1 MIQQVI
7 ANLTTAGMLA
17 GGVGIFLLAV
27 GMITDGLKLAAGSG
41 LRSLLGRW
49 TRSPVYGV
57 FTGFTITALVQSS
70 SAITVATI
78 GFVNAGLLN
87 LTQALGVIFGANIGT
102 TVTGWLVALIGFE
115 INISAFALPLIG
127 LGMLLR
133 LTGGQSRWAAIGTAL
148 VGFGLFF
155 IGIQILKD
163 AFEGIVSTFDTG
175 RFTIEGISGLLLCL
189 GLGFLMTVLTQSSSA
204 AIAITLTA
212 ASGGL
217 LGLYA
222 AGAMVIG
229 ANVGTTSTA
238 VISVLGAT
246 ANAKRVAAAHVLFN
260 GITGVIALILLPVMF
275 YMVNTITGL
284 LNIEPIPSVTLALFH
299 TIFNVLGV
307 LLLLPFTARLAAFLK
322 RRFTTR
328 EEILGQPRY
337 LDKNVS
343 ATPDLALNAV
353 VLELSHLDHLTR
365 ELCTETL
372 DQKSNNR
379 ELRAL
384 HDAVLKLVLTIGE
397 FVMNLQRSAIPL
409 PVAEALPKVLR
420 CSQYYLMAAELALEI
435 RDYKEQVRRLD
446 DKQIKS
452 TQSDFYQE
460 VGALMAMADTANP
473 EFSLSELEQ
482 KTAQLKSHYDEQK
495 EQNLRRSV
503 ELGLTVTTLSSL
515 IENNSNVRRMATQIS
530 KGVGVLS
537 ALLTQVNSE
546 FKDKSEQQELQ
557 DSAA

>member
-1 MIQQVI
+1 ML

-49 TRSPVYGV
+49 TRSPGYGV

-127 LGMLLR
+127 IGMLLK
-133 LTGGQSRWAAIGTAL
+133 LSGGRSRWSAIGTAL

-163 AFEGIVSTFDTG
+163 AFEGIVSTLDAG
-175 RFTIEGISGLLLCL
+175 RFTVDGIAGLLLYI

-238 VISVLGAT
+238 VLSVLGAT

-260 GITGVIALILLPVMF
+260 GITGVVALILMPVMF
-275 YMVNTITGL
+275 YVVNVLTGL
-284 LNIEPIPSVTLALFH
+284 LNIEPLPTVTLALFH
-299 TIFNVLGV
+299 TIFNILGV
-307 LLLLPFTARLAAFLK
+307 LLLLPFTARLARFLK
-322 RRFTTR
+322 KRFTTR

-343 ATPDLALNAV
+343 TTPDLALNAA

-365 ELCTETL
+365 ELCGQVL
-372 DQKSNNR
+372 LAQQANDK

-384 HDAVLKLVLTIGE
+384 HDAVLKLVIAVGE

-409 PVAEALPKVLR
+409 AVAEALPKVLR
-420 CSQYYLMAAELALEI
+420 CSQYYLMAAELAQEI
-435 RDYKEQVRRLD
+435 RSYHEQVANIHD
-446 DKQIKS
+446 EQIRA
-452 TQSDFYQE
+452 TQADFYNE
-460 VGALMAMADTANP
+460 VTALINMADTGNQ
-473 EFSLSELEQ
+473 EFSLPELEQ
-482 KTAQLKSHYDEQK
+482 ATTQFESHYDEQK

-503 ELGLTVTTLSSL
+503 AIGLPVADVSNL
-515 IENNSNVRRMATQIS
+515 IENNSNVRRMVTHVS

-537 ALLTQVNSE
+537 KLLAQVNSE
-546 FKDKSEQQELQ
+546 FRDKTEQQELQ
-557 DSAA
+557 ESVA